1 MKMIN
6 KADNLNEVD
15 PLDSN
20 DGLHELESSVNV
32 NPQMGGKRK
41 KRKTKSKKTQ
51 KGGYDS
57 GWSYGVETLGSGWTQ
72 FMNSFSLGNNQNS
85 GTIQSNDIEPVN
97 NINANNPANS
107 ILKYNSNGGN
117 SKSRSR
123 SKSQPRSSRSARKSR
138 SKGKGKK
145 GGSITSIL
153 NQAVVPFSLLV
164 GDLMVSKNKD
174 SGKHYRKKSR
184 KFR

>member
-1 MKMIN
+1 MKNMIK
-6 KADNLNEVD
+6 KAGALNDLD

-20 DGLHELESSVNV
+20 DGLNELESSIDMNT
-32 NPQMGGKRK
+32 QMGGKRK

-51 KGGYDS
+51 KGGYNS
-57 GWSYGVETLGSGWTQ
+57 GWSYGVETLGTGWTQ

-85 GTIQSNDIEPVN
+85 GTIQTNDIEPVN

-107 ILKYNSNGGN
+107 IFKYNSNGGN
-117 SKSRSR
+117 GRSRSR
-123 SKSQPRSSRSARKSR
+123 SKSPPRPPRSPRKSR

-164 GDLMVSKNKD
+164 GDLMVSK
-174 SGKHYRKKSR
+174 KKSR
-184 KFR
+184 KIR